1 MFFLVGK
8 SSDFDSTEY
17 LNESILKPFNLSP
30 VVRVD
35 LYPESL
41 GGRERKIG
49 QVPEEPLLRPQ
60 TKSLITVRSLQELT
74 YFYIEVNKTF

>member
-41 GGRERKIG
+41 GDKRVSSMHHAI
-49 QVPEEPLLRPQ
+49 
-60 TKSLITVRSLQELT
+60 KSL
-74 YFYIEVNKTF
+74 